1 MNKTIQT
8 TCPYCGVGCGINA
21 KVDDAH
27 HRLKISGDTAHPANF
42 GRLCSKG
49 SALGETVELKG
60 RLLQPKVYGRETG
73 WTEAL
78 DLVADSF
85 IGAIEKYGA
94 DAVAIYGSGQLLTE
108 DYYVANK
115 LMKGFIGSGNM
126 DTNSRLCMSSSVAG
140 HKRAFGSDTVP
151 GCYEDFEQAEMIILI
166 GSNAA
171 WCHPVSFQRIRA
183 AKEANPA
190 LKIVVIDP
198 RRTVSCD
205 IADLHLPLASGSDA
219 VLFNGLLHFLSGQN
233 ALDLAYIQAHTEGF
247 TEALNAASVDIG
259 TDCGHYS
266 PLPPGEGQGEGI
278 LKNIN
283 PDRAIE
289 QIAALCRL
297 NKDDLQRFYGW
308 FANHEKVISL
318 YSQGINQSSS
328 GTDKVN
334 AIINCHLATGR
345 IGKPGMGP
353 FSLTGQPNA
362 MGGREVGGL
371 SHQLAAHMDFS
382 SADDIDRVARFWGT
396 QNIAKKPGYTAVEL
410 FDAIYD
416 GKVKAVWI
424 MGTNPVVSLPNAD
437 KVKRA
442 LQGCEFVVVS
452 DCIECTDTAA
462 LAHVLL
468 PAQGWSEKDGT
479 VTNSE
484 RRISRQRALFQ
495 AAGSAKPDWWIITQ
509 VARRMGFEQAFHYQS
524 PVEIFR
530 EHAALS
536 GFENNGL
543 RDFDISAF
551 ADITPHGY
559 AALQPTQWPVNQAY
573 PQGRARLFDD
583 GRFFTES
590 GKAQFIAITPRSPV
604 NPPDQDYPLILNTG
618 RLRDQW
624 HTMTRTAIAAKLN
637 QHKSEPFVE
646 LHPVDADRYGLL
658 NNSLASIES
667 HWGTMLARVQI
678 TDSQLPGNLFVPMH
692 WTEQYAS
699 QGRMGALVN
708 AVIDPISK
716 QPESKHTPV
725 RIKAYQPVWQGFI
738 LSRRELSINAPDYW
752 VKVKGEQFYRYE
764 LAGLSL
770 PENWQEWAQTYL
782 CSNDGPMF
790 QWQEYQ
796 DPGRGNYRAA
806 CFANNRL
813 ESIVFIAA
821 GGTTALMEDDCM
833 DAGGRAPTVG
843 ALGDAGAVAE
853 VEQRRERLPE
863 RNWLTSL
870 FAKPELE
877 KAERIALLTGSPPI
891 GVADV
896 GTIVCACFNVG
907 ELTIR
912 AAIREKGLKTHQEVG
927 HCLKA
932 GTNCGSCIPEIKAL
946 L

>member
-1 MNKTIQT
+1 MNTTVQT
-8 TCPYCGVGCGINA
+8 TCPYCGVGCGISA
-21 KVDDAH
+21 KIDEK
-27 HRLKISGDTAHPANF
+27 HRHLKISGDATHPANF

-60 RLLQPKVYGRETG
+60 RLLQPKVYGRETS

-85 IGAIEKYGA
+85 TSAIEKYGA

-151 GCYEDFEQAEMIILI
+151 GCYEDLELAEMIVLI

-183 AKEANPA
+183 AKEANPK

-219 VLFNGLLHFLSGQN
+219 ALFNGLLYFLSEHN
-233 ALDLAYIQAHTEGF
+233 ALDSAYIEAHTEGF
-247 TEALNAASVDIG
+247 AEALKAASVEIG
-259 TDCGHYS
+259 TDCGSYP
-266 PLPPGEGQGEGI
+266 PLPQGEGRGEGI
-278 LKNIN
+278 TKNVT

-289 QIAALCRL
+289 QTAAICRL
-297 NKDDLQRFYGW
+297 DKDDLHRFYEW
-308 FANHEKVISL
+308 FAGHEKVVSL

-345 IGKPGMGP
+345 IGKPGCGP

-382 SADDIDRVARFWGT
+382 STDDIDRVARFWGGD
-396 QNIAKKPGYTAVEL
+396 NIARKSGYPAVEL
-410 FDAIYD
+410 FDAIYE

-437 KVKRA
+437 KVKQA
-442 LQGCEFVVVS
+442 LQRCEFVAVS
-452 DCIECTDTAA
+452 DCIADTDTTA

-484 RRISRQRALFQ
+484 RRISRQRALFKP
-495 AAGSAKPDWWIITQ
+495 AGSAKPDWWIITQ

-536 GFENNGL
+536 GFENNGS

-551 ADITPHGY
+551 ADIAGQDY
-559 AALQPTQWPVNQAY
+559 DQLQPIQWPVNQAY
-573 PQGRARLFDD
+573 PQGRVRLFDD
-583 GRFFTES
+583 GKFFTES
-590 GKAQFIAITPRSPV
+590 GKAKFVAVTPRPPV
-604 NPPDQDYPLILNTG
+604 NSPDQDYPLILNTG

-637 QHKSEPFVE
+637 QHKPEPFVE
-646 LHPVDADRYGLL
+646 VHPDDAQRYGLVA
-658 NNSLASIES
+658 NSLASVES
-667 HWGTMLARVQI
+667 RWGTMLARVQV
-678 TDSQLPGNLFVPMH
+678 TDSQLPGSLFVPMH
-692 WTEQYAS
+692 WTEQYAGR
-699 QGRMGALVN
+699 GRMGALVN
-708 AVIDPISK
+708 AIVDPISN

-725 RIKAYQPVWQGFI
+725 RIKTYKPVWQGFI
-738 LSRRELSINAPDYW
+738 LSRRELSIDAPDYW
-752 VKVKGEQFYRYE
+752 VKIKGGHYYRYE
-764 LAGLSL
+764 LAGMTL
-770 PENWQEWAQTYL
+770 PENWQDWAKNNL
-782 CSNDGPMF
+782 CDNDGAMP

-806 CFANNRL
+806 RIVNNQL
-813 ESIVFIAA
+813 ESVVFIAA
-821 GGTTALMEDDCM
+821 ES
-833 DAGGRAPTVG
+833 
-843 ALGDAGAVAE
+843 E
-853 VEQRRERLPE
+853 LPE
-863 RNWLTSL
+863 RNWLAGL
-870 FAKPELE
+870 FEKTELE
-877 KAERIALLTGSPPI
+877 KAERMALLTGRPPV
-891 GVADV
+891 GQADV

-907 ELTIR
+907 EKTIL
-912 AAIREKGLKTHQEVG
+912 AAIREQGLKTHQEVG
-927 HCLKA
+927 RCLKA
-932 GTNCGSCIPEIKAL
+932 GTNCGSCVPEIKAL

>member
-1 MNKTIQT
+1 MNKPIQT
-8 TCPYCGVGCGINA
+8 TCPYCGVGCGISA
-21 KVDDAH
+21 KVDAAH
-27 HRLKISGDTAHPANF
+27 HRLKISGDTTHPANF

-49 SALGETVELKG
+49 SALGDTIELKG
-60 RLLQPKVYGRETG
+60 RLLQPKVYGRETT
-73 WTEAL
+73 WTQAL

-85 IGAIEKYGA
+85 IGIIEKHGP

-115 LMKGFIGSGNM
+115 LMKGYIGSGNM

-151 GCYEDFEQAEMIILI
+151 GCYEDFEQAEMIVLI

-190 LKIVVIDP
+190 LKVVVIDP
-198 RRTVSCD
+198 RRTASCD
-205 IADLHLPLASGSDA
+205 IADVHLALASGSDA
-219 VLFNGLLHFLSGQN
+219 SLFNGLLQFLNEHN
-233 ALDLAYIQAHTEGF
+233 ATDSAYIEAHTEGF
-247 TEALNAASVDIG
+247 AEALNAAGITIDQVAHR
-259 TDCGHYS
+259 CGLS
-266 PLPPGEGQGEGI
+266 
-278 LKNIN
+278 
-283 PDRAIE
+283 
-289 QIAALCRL
+289 
-297 NKDDLQRFYGW
+297 KDDVHRFYQW
-308 FANHEKVISL
+308 FSDHEKVISL

-382 SADDIDRVARFWGT
+382 NADDIDRVARFWNT
-396 QNIAKKPGYTAVEL
+396 KNIAQKPGYPAVDL
-410 FDAIYD
+410 FDAIDD

-442 LQGCEFVVVS
+442 LQGCEFVVMS
-452 DCIECTDTAA
+452 DCIADTDTTA

-484 RRISRQRALFQ
+484 RRISRQRALFK

-509 VARRMGFEQAFHYQS
+509 VARRMGFEQAFHYRS

-536 GFENNGL
+536 GFENNGS

-551 ADITPHGY
+551 ADISPRDY
-559 AALQPTQWPVNQAY
+559 DRLQPTQWPVNRAY
-573 PQGRARLFDD
+573 PQGRARLFED
-583 GRFFTES
+583 GRFFTAS
-590 GKAQFIAITPRSPV
+590 GKAKFIAVTPRPPV
-604 NPPDQDYPLILNTG
+604 NSPDHAYPLILNTG

-637 QHKSEPFVE
+637 QHKAEPFVE
-646 LHPVDADRYGLL
+646 IHPADAQHYGLL
-658 NNSLASIES
+658 ANTLASLES
-667 HWGTMLARVQI
+667 AWGSMIARVQI
-678 TDSQLPGNLFVPMH
+678 TDGQLQGNLFVPMH
-692 WTEQYAS
+692 WTEQYAGR
-699 QGRMGALVN
+699 GRMGALVN
-708 AVIDPISK
+708 AVTDPISN

-738 LSRRELSINAPDYW
+738 LSRRELAIHEPDYW
-752 VKVKGEQFYRYE
+752 VKIKGEQFYRYE

-770 PENWQEWAQTYL
+770 PENWPEWTQKNLSDNEGATA
-782 CSNDGPMF
+782 

-796 DPGRGNYRAA
+796 DSARGNYRAA
-806 CFANNRL
+806 RLLNNRL
-813 ESIVFIAA
+813 ESVVFIAA
-821 GGTTALMEDDCM
+821 ESALPD
-833 DAGGRAPTVG
+833 
-843 ALGDAGAVAE
+843 
-853 VEQRRERLPE
+853 
-863 RNWLTSL
+863 RNWLTGL
-870 FAKPELE
+870 FAKTELE
-877 KAERIALLTGSPPI
+877 KAERMALLTGTPPL

-907 ELTIR
+907 ELTIQS
-912 AAIREKGLKTHQEVG
+912 AIKEKGLKTHQDVG
-927 HCLKA
+927 RCLKA

>member
-1 MNKTIQT
+1 MNDNTIIQT
-8 TCPYCGVGCGINA
+8 TCPYCGVGCGISALVNRQNHQ
-21 KVDDAH
+21 V
-27 HRLKISGDTAHPANF
+27 KILGDKAHPANF

-49 SALGETVELKG
+49 SALGETVAIKG
-60 RLLQPKVYGRETG
+60 RLLQPQVYGRDFG

-78 DLVADSF
+78 DLVADKF
-85 IGAIEKYGA
+85 INTIEKYGP

-151 GCYEDFEQAEMIILI
+151 GCYKDYEQADMILLI

-198 RRTVSCD
+198 RRTSSCD
-205 IADLHLPLASGSDA
+205 LADLHLPLAIGSDA
-219 VLFNGLLHFLSGQN
+219 TLFNGLLHYLSQLN
-233 ALDLAYIQAHTEGF
+233 ALNQPYIDAYTEGF
-247 TEALNAASVDIG
+247 SEALHAAAAGSG
-259 TDCGHYS
+259 T
-266 PLPPGEGQGEGI
+266 
-278 LKNIN
+278 
-283 PDRAIE
+283 IE
-289 QIAALCRL
+289 KVAARCQL
-297 NKDDLQRFYGW
+297 NEEDLQCFYQW
-308 FANHEKVISL
+308 FVDHEKVMSL
-318 YSQGINQSSS
+318 YSQGVNQSSS

-382 SADDIDRVARFWGT
+382 NTDDVERVARFWGT
-396 QNIAKKPGYTAVEL
+396 DSIARKPGLAAVEL

-424 MGTNPVVSLPNAD
+424 MGTNPVVSMPNAN
-437 KVKRA
+437 KVIQA
-442 LQGCEFVVVS
+442 LQRCDFVVVS
-452 DCIECTDTAA
+452 DCIASTDTTA

-468 PAQGWSEKDGT
+468 PALGWSEKDGT

-484 RRISRQRALFQ
+484 RRISRQRALFSP
-495 AAGSAKPDWWIITQ
+495 AGSAKPDWWIITQ
-509 VARRMGFEQAFHYQS
+509 VARRMGFEQAFDYQDAS
-524 PVEIFR
+524 EIFC
-530 EHAALS
+530 EHAELS
-536 GFENNGL
+536 GFENNAVQGL
-543 RDFDISAF
+543 RDFDISALEKISQF
-551 ADITPHGY
+551 DY
-559 AALQPTQWPVNQAY
+559 DRLQPIQWPVNQAY
-573 PQGRARLFDD
+573 PEGRARFFDD
-583 GRFFTES
+583 GQFFTAS
-590 GKAQFIAITPRSPV
+590 GKAQFIAIEPRSAV
-604 NPPDQDYPLILNTG
+604 NLPDKNYPLILNTG

-624 HTMTRTAIAAKLN
+624 HTMTRTALAAKLN
-637 QHKSEPFVE
+637 QHKPEPFVE
-646 LHPVDADRYGLL
+646 VHPADAQRYALL
-658 NNSLASIES
+658 PNTLAIIES
-667 HWGTMLARVQI
+667 PWGSMIARVQI
-678 TDSQLPGNLFVPMH
+678 TDSQQQGCLFVPMH

-708 AVIDPISK
+708 PVVDPVSK

-738 LSRRELSINAPDYW
+738 LSRRELTVTGSEYW
-752 VKVKGEQFYRYE
+752 VKIKGEQFYRYE
-764 LAGLSL
+764 LASETL
-770 PENWQEWAQTYL
+770 PEDWRSCVRKNL
-782 CSNDGPMF
+782 CNTAAEDP

-796 DPGRGNYRAA
+796 DAAKGNYRAA
-806 CFANNRL
+806 RIVDNQL
-813 ESIVFIAA
+813 ETVIFISA
-821 GGTTALMEDDCM
+821 DS
-833 DAGGRAPTVG
+833 
-843 ALGDAGAVAE
+843 
-853 VEQRRERLPE
+853 QLPD
-863 RNWLTSL
+863 RSWLSSL
-870 FAKPELE
+870 FAKVQL
-877 KAERIALLTGSPPI
+877 KIQERMALLTGLPPL

-907 ELTIR
+907 EKTIR
-912 AAIREKGLKTHQEVG
+912 AAIKKKGLKTHQEVG
-927 HCLKA
+927 QCLKA
-932 GTNCGSCIPEIKAL
+932 GTNCGSCVPEIKAL

>member
-8 TCPYCGVGCGINA
+8 TCPYCGVGCGISA
-21 KVDDAH
+21 KVDDVH
-27 HRLKISGDTAHPANF
+27 HRLNISGDTSHPANF

-60 RLLQPKVYGRETG
+60 RLLQPQVYGRETS
-73 WTEAL
+73 WTQAL

-85 IGAIEKYGA
+85 IRAIEKYGA

-151 GCYEDFEQAEMIILI
+151 GCYDDFEQAEMIILI

-198 RRTVSCD
+198 RRTASCD
-205 IADLHLPLASGSDA
+205 IADLHLALASGSDA
-219 VLFNGLLHFLSGQN
+219 ALFNGLLHFLSEQN
-233 ALDLAYIQAHTEGF
+233 ALDSAYIKTHTEGF
-247 TEALNAASVDIG
+247 AEALDVAGIDREQLADF
-259 TDCGHYS
+259 CG
-266 PLPPGEGQGEGI
+266 L
-278 LKNIN
+278 
-283 PDRAIE
+283 D
-289 QIAALCRL
+289 
-297 NKDDLQRFYGW
+297 KDDLQRFYDW
-308 FANHEKVISL
+308 FAGHKKVMSL
-318 YSQGINQSSS
+318 YSQGINQSAS

-334 AIINCHLATGR
+334 AIINCHLATGS
-345 IGKPGMGP
+345 IGKPGCGP

-382 SADDIDRVARFWGT
+382 NADDIDRVARFWNT
-396 QNIAKKPGYTAVEL
+396 ANIAQKPGYSAVDL

-416 GKVKAVWI
+416 GNIKAVWI
-424 MGTNPVVSLPNAD
+424 MGTNPVVSLPNAN
-437 KVKRA
+437 KVKLA
-442 LQGCEFVVVS
+442 LQRCEFVAVS
-452 DCIECTDTAA
+452 DCIKDTDTTA

-484 RRISRQRALFQ
+484 RRISRQRALFKP
-495 AAGSAKPDWWIITQ
+495 AGSAKPDWWIITQ

-551 ADITPHGY
+551 ADMTRHDYDG
-559 AALQPTQWPVNQAY
+559 LQPTQWPVNQAY
-573 PQGRARLFDD
+573 PQGRARFFED
-583 GRFFTES
+583 GQFFTES
-590 GKAQFIAITPRSPV
+590 GKAQFIAVTPRRPV
-604 NPPDQDYPLILNTG
+604 NLPDQTYPLILNTG

-624 HTMTRTAIAAKLN
+624 HTMTRTAIAAQLN
-637 QHKSEPFVE
+637 QHKPESFVE
-646 LHPVDADRYGLL
+646 VHPVDAERYGLVA
-658 NNSLASIES
+658 NTLASIES
-667 HWGTMLARVQI
+667 LLGAMIARIQI
-678 TDSQLPGNLFVPMH
+678 TGSQQQGSLFVPMH

-699 QGRMGALVN
+699 RGRMGALVN
-708 AVIDPISK
+708 AVVDPLSK

-725 RIKAYQPVWQGFI
+725 RIKAYQPAWQGFI
-738 LSRRELSINAPDYW
+738 LSRRELSISDPDYW
-752 VKVKGEQFYRYE
+752 VKMKGEQVYRYE
-764 LAGLSL
+764 LAGMTL
-770 PENWQEWAQTYL
+770 PENWQAWAQQNL
-782 CSNDGPMF
+782 CDSAGGTA

-796 DPGRGNYRAA
+796 DAARGNYRAA
-806 CFANNRL
+806 RIVNHQL
-813 ESIVFIAA
+813 ESVVFIAA
-821 GGTTALMEDDCM
+821 ESA
-833 DAGGRAPTVG
+833 
-843 ALGDAGAVAE
+843 
-853 VEQRRERLPE
+853 LPE
-863 RNWLTSL
+863 RNWLLSL
-870 FAKPELE
+870 FTKIELE
-877 KAERIALLTGSPPI
+877 KAERMALLTGKPPL
-891 GVADV
+891 GVVDV

-907 ELTIR
+907 ELTIQN
-912 AAIREKGLKTHQEVG
+912 AIREQGLKTHQDVG
-927 HCLKA
+927 VCLKA
-932 GTNCGSCIPEIKAL
+932 GTNCGSCVPEIKAL

>member
-1 MNKTIQT
+1 MTKTIQT
-8 TCPYCGVGCGINA
+8 TCPYCGVGCGISA
-21 KVDDAH
+21 KVDAAH
-27 HRLKISGDTAHPANF
+27 HRLKISGDTTHPANF

-49 SALGETVELKG
+49 STLGETIELKG
-60 RLLQPKVYGRETG
+60 RLLQPKVYGRETN
-73 WTEAL
+73 WTQAL

-85 IGAIEKYGA
+85 ISTIEKYGA

-140 HKRAFGSDTVP
+140 HKRAFGADIVP
-151 GCYEDFEQAEMIILI
+151 GCYADYEQAEMIVLI
-166 GSNAA
+166 GSNTA

-198 RRTVSCD
+198 RRTASCD
-205 IADLHLPLASGSDA
+205 LADLHLPLAIGSDTS
-219 VLFNGLLHFLSGQN
+219 LFNGLLHFLSEQN
-233 ALDLAYIQAHTEGF
+233 ALNQTYIEAYTEGF
-247 TEALNAASVDIG
+247 ALALNAASVD
-259 TDCGHYS
+259 S
-266 PLPPGEGQGEGI
+266 
-278 LKNIN
+278 
-283 PDRAIE
+283 E
-289 QIAALCRL
+289 QVAALCRL
-297 NKDDLQRFYGW
+297 DKDDLHRFYQW
-308 FANHEKVISL
+308 FASHEKVISL

-334 AIINCHLATGR
+334 AIINCHLATGS
-345 IGKPGMGP
+345 IGKPGCGP

-382 SADDIDRVARFWGT
+382 NADDIERVARFWNT
-396 QNIAKKPGYTAVEL
+396 QNIAKQPGYPAVEL

-437 KVKRA
+437 KVKLA

-452 DCIECTDTAA
+452 DCIADTDTTA

-484 RRISRQRALFQ
+484 RRISRQRTLFE

-543 RDFDISAF
+543 RGFDISAF
-551 ADITPHGY
+551 ADITEHDY
-559 AALQPTQWPVNQAY
+559 DNLQPTQWPVNQAY
-573 PQGRARLFDD
+573 PKGRARLFED

-590 GKAQFIAITPRSPV
+590 GKAQFIAIMPRPPV
-604 NPPDQDYPLILNTG
+604 NMPDQDYPLILNTG

-637 QHKSEPFVE
+637 QHKPEPFVE
-646 LHPVDADRYGLL
+646 VHPVDVGRYGL
-658 NNSLASIES
+658 STTTLATIES
-667 HWGTMLARVQI
+667 RWGSMIARIQI
-678 TDSQLPGNLFVPMH
+678 TDSQNPGSIFVPMH

-699 QGRMGALVN
+699 RGRMGALVN
-708 AVIDPISK
+708 PVVDPISK

-725 RIKAYQPVWQGFI
+725 HIKAYKPVWQGFI
-738 LSRRELSINAPDYW
+738 LSRRELTLAAPDYW
-752 VKVKGEQFYRYE
+752 VKIKGDQYYRYE
-764 LAGLSL
+764 LAGMTH
-770 PENWQEWAQTYL
+770 PENWQAWAKMNL
-782 CSNDGPMF
+782 CDNDGETP

-806 CFANNRL
+806 RIVNNRL
-813 ESIVFIAA
+813 ESVVFIAA
-821 GGTTALMEDDCM
+821 GSA
-833 DAGGRAPTVG
+833 
-843 ALGDAGAVAE
+843 
-853 VEQRRERLPE
+853 LPE
-863 RNWLTSL
+863 RNWLTGL
-870 FAKPELE
+870 FVKTQLE
-877 KAERIALLTGSPPI
+877 KAERMALLIGRPPL

-896 GTIVCACFNVG
+896 GAIVCACFNVG
-907 ELTIR
+907 EKTIQ
-912 AAIREKGLKTHQEVG
+912 AAIREQGLKTHQEVG
-927 HCLKA
+927 RCLKA
-932 GTNCGSCIPEIKAL
+932 GTNCGSCVPEIKAL

>member
-1 MNKTIQT
+1 MTKTIQT
-8 TCPYCGVGCGINA
+8 TCPYCGVGCGISA
-21 KVDDAH
+21 KVDDNH
-27 HRLKISGDTAHPANF
+27 HRLKISGDASHPANF

-49 SALGETVELKG
+49 SALGETIELKG
-60 RLLQPKVYGRETG
+60 RLLQPKVYGRETS

-85 IGAIEKYGA
+85 INAIEKYGA

-115 LMKGFIGSGNM
+115 LMKGFIGSANM

-183 AKEANPA
+183 AKEADPA

-205 IADLHLPLASGSDA
+205 IADLHLAPASGSDA
-219 VLFNGLLHFLSGQN
+219 ALFNGLLHFLNEQN
-233 ALDLAYIQAHTEGF
+233 ALDSAYIEAHTEGF
-247 TEALNAASVDIG
+247 VEALGAAGIG
-259 TDCGHYS
+259 
-266 PLPPGEGQGEGI
+266 
-278 LKNIN
+278 
-283 PDRAIE
+283 IE
-289 QIAALCRL
+289 QVADFCGLD
-297 NKDDLQRFYGW
+297 KDDLYRFYDW
-308 FANHEKVISL
+308 FAGHKKVISL
-318 YSQGINQSSS
+318 YSQGINQSAS

-334 AIINCHLATGR
+334 AIINCHLATGS

-382 SADDIDRVARFWGT
+382 STDEIERVARFWNT
-396 QNIAKKPGYTAVEL
+396 SNIAKKPGYPAVEL

-442 LQGCEFVVVS
+442 LQGCEFVAVS
-452 DCIECTDTAA
+452 DCIKDTDTAA

-484 RRISRQRALFQ
+484 RRISRQRALFKP
-495 AAGSAKPDWWIITQ
+495 AGGAKPDWWIITQ

-551 ADITPHGY
+551 ADMSRHDY
-559 AALQPTQWPVNQAY
+559 DRLQPTQWPVNQAY
-573 PQGRARLFDD
+573 PQGRARMFED
-583 GRFFTES
+583 GRFFTKS
-590 GKAQFIAITPRSPV
+590 GKAQFIAVTPCRPV

-646 LHPVDADRYGLL
+646 VYPEDARRYGLVA
-658 NNSLASIES
+658 NSLAIIES
-667 HWGTMLARVQI
+667 HWGSMIARVQI
-678 TDSQLPGNLFVPMH
+678 TDSQLPGSVFVPMH

-699 QGRMGALVN
+699 RGRMGALVN
-708 AVIDPISK
+708 PVVDPISK

-725 RIKAYQPVWQGFI
+725 RIKAYQPAWQGFI
-738 LSRRELSINAPDYW
+738 LSRLELNISDPDYW
-752 VKVKGEQFYRYE
+752 VKIKGEQFYRYE
-764 LAGLSL
+764 LAGMAL
-770 PENWQEWAQTYL
+770 PENWQVWAQQNL
-782 CSNDGPMF
+782 CDSGGGIA

-796 DPGRGNYRAA
+796 DPAQGNYRAA
-806 CFANNRL
+806 RIVNNQL
-813 ESIVFIAA
+813 ESVVVIGA
-821 GGTTALMEDDCM
+821 GSVLF
-833 DAGGRAPTVG
+833 
-843 ALGDAGAVAE
+843 
-853 VEQRRERLPE
+853 E
-863 RNWLTSL
+863 RNWLAGL
-870 FAKPELE
+870 FTKDQLE
-877 KAERIALLTGSPPI
+877 KAERMALLTGKPPI

-907 ELTIR
+907 EKTIQQ
-912 AAIREKGLKTHQEVG
+912 AIKEKGLKTHQEVG
-927 HCLKA
+927 RCLKA
-932 GTNCGSCIPEIKAL
+932 GTNCGSCVPEIKAL

>member
-1 MNKTIQT
+1 MTKTIQT
-8 TCPYCGVGCGINA
+8 TCPYCGVGCGISA
-21 KVDDAH
+21 KVDDKH
-27 HRLKISGDTAHPANF
+27 HRLKISGDASHPANF

-49 SALGETVELKG
+49 SALGETIEFKG
-60 RLLQPKVYGRETG
+60 RLLQPKVYGRETS

-85 IGAIEKYGA
+85 LSAIEKYGA

-115 LMKGFIGSGNM
+115 LMKGFIGSANM

-205 IADLHLPLASGSDA
+205 IADLHLAPTSGSDA
-219 VLFNGLLHFLSGQN
+219 ALFNGLLHFLNEQN
-233 ALDLAYIQAHTEGF
+233 ALDSAYIEAHTEGF
-247 TEALNAASVDIG
+247 VEALDAA
-259 TDCGHYS
+259 
-266 PLPPGEGQGEGI
+266 GI
-278 LKNIN
+278 
-283 PDRAIE
+283 DIE
-289 QIAALCRL
+289 QVAGFCGLD
-297 NKDDLQRFYGW
+297 KDDLYRFYDW
-308 FANHEKVISL
+308 FGGHKKVMSL
-318 YSQGINQSSS
+318 YSQGINQSAS

-334 AIINCHLATGR
+334 AIINCHLATGS

-382 SADDIDRVARFWGT
+382 SIDDIERVARFWNT
-396 QNIAKKPGYTAVEL
+396 SNIAKKPGYPAVEL

-442 LQGCEFVVVS
+442 LQGCEFVAVS
-452 DCIECTDTAA
+452 DCIADTDTTA

-484 RRISRQRALFQ
+484 RRISRQRALFKP
-495 AAGSAKPDWWIITQ
+495 AGGAKPDWWIITQ

-551 ADITPHGY
+551 ADMSRHDY
-559 AALQPTQWPVNQAY
+559 DRLQPTQWPVNQDY
-573 PQGRARLFDD
+573 PKGRDRLFED
-583 GRFFTES
+583 GQFFTES
-590 GKAQFIAITPRSPV
+590 GKAQFIAVIPCRPV

-646 LHPVDADRYGLL
+646 VYPEDAQRYGLVA
-658 NNSLASIES
+658 NSLAMIES
-667 HWGTMLARVQI
+667 HWGSMIARVQV
-678 TDSQLPGNLFVPMH
+678 TDSQLPGSIFVPMH

-699 QGRMGALVN
+699 RGRMGALVN
-708 AVIDPISK
+708 PVVDPISK

-725 RIKAYQPVWQGFI
+725 RLKAYQPAWQGFI
-738 LSRRELSINAPDYW
+738 LSRLELNISDPDYW
-752 VKVKGEQFYRYE
+752 VKIKGEQVYRYE
-764 LAGLSL
+764 LAGMTL
-770 PENWQEWAQTYL
+770 PENWQVWAQQNL
-782 CSNDGPMF
+782 CDSGAGIA

-796 DPGRGNYRAA
+796 DPAQGNYRAA
-806 CFANNRL
+806 RIVNNQL
-813 ESIVFIAA
+813 ESVVVIGA
-821 GGTTALMEDDCM
+821 GSVLF
-833 DAGGRAPTVG
+833 
-843 ALGDAGAVAE
+843 
-853 VEQRRERLPE
+853 E
-863 RNWLTSL
+863 RNWLAGL
-870 FAKPELE
+870 FTKNPLE
-877 KAERIALLTGSPPI
+877 KAERMALLTGKPPI
-891 GVADV
+891 GVSDV

-907 ELTIR
+907 ELTIQQ
-912 AAIREKGLKTHQEVG
+912 AIKEKGLKTHQEVG
-927 HCLKA
+927 QCLKA
-932 GTNCGSCIPEIKAL
+932 GTNCGSCVPEIKAL

>member
-8 TCPYCGVGCGINA
+8 TCPYCGVGCGISA
-21 KVDDAH
+21 KINETH
-27 HRLKISGDTAHPANF
+27 HRLKISGDTSHPANF

-49 SALGETVELKG
+49 STLGETIELKG
-60 RLLQPKVYGRETG
+60 RLLQPKVYGRETS

-85 IGAIEKYGA
+85 ISVINKYGA

-151 GCYEDFEQAEMIILI
+151 GCYEDFEQADMIILI

-190 LKIVVIDP
+190 LKVVVIDP
-198 RRTVSCD
+198 RRTGSCD
-205 IADLHLPLASGSDA
+205 IADLHLALASGTDA
-219 VLFNGLLHFLSGQN
+219 ALFNGLLHFLNEQN
-233 ALDLAYIQAHTEGF
+233 ALDVAYIEAHTEGF
-247 TEALNAASVDIG
+247 VDALNTAAIDIKQVAK
-259 TDCGHYS
+259 TCCLD
-266 PLPPGEGQGEGI
+266 
-278 LKNIN
+278 
-283 PDRAIE
+283 
-289 QIAALCRL
+289 
-297 NKDDLQRFYGW
+297 KDDLHRFYQW
-308 FANHEKVISL
+308 FAGHKKVMSL

-334 AIINCHLATGR
+334 AIINCHLATGS
-345 IGKPGMGP
+345 IGKLGVGP

-382 SADDIDRVARFWGT
+382 NADDIERVARFWNT
-396 QNIAKKPGYTAVEL
+396 SNIAQKPGYPAVEL
-410 FDAIYD
+410 FDAIYE

-437 KVKRA
+437 KVKQA

-452 DCIECTDTAA
+452 DCIADTDTTA

-484 RRISRQRALFQ
+484 RRISRQRALFKP
-495 AAGSAKPDWWIITQ
+495 ADSAKPDWWIITQ

-530 EHAALS
+530 EHAQLS

-551 ADITPHGY
+551 ADMSRHDY
-559 AALQPTQWPVNQAY
+559 DRLQPIQWPVNQAY
-573 PQGRARLFDD
+573 PQGRARLFED
-583 GRFFTES
+583 GQFFTES
-590 GKAQFIAITPRSPV
+590 GKAKFIAVTPRLPV
-604 NPPDQDYPLILNTG
+604 NQPDQAYPLILNTG

-637 QHKSEPFVE
+637 QHKIEPFVE
-646 LHPVDADRYGLL
+646 VHPVDAERYGLVA
-658 NNSLASIES
+658 NSLATIES
-667 HWGTMLARVQI
+667 FWGSMIARVQI
-678 TDSQLPGNLFVPMH
+678 TDSQLPGSLFVPMH
-692 WTEQYAS
+692 WTEQYAGR
-699 QGRMGALVN
+699 GRMGALVN
-708 AVIDPISK
+708 AVVDPISN

-725 RIKAYQPVWQGFI
+725 RINAYQSAWQGFI
-738 LSRRELSINAPDYW
+738 LSRCELNINEPEYW
-752 VKVKGEQFYRYE
+752 VKIKGEQYYRYE
-764 LAGLSL
+764 LAGITL
-770 PENWQEWAQTYL
+770 PENWREWAQKNL
-782 CSNDGPMF
+782 CNSDGGTP

-796 DPGRGNYRAA
+796 DSGRGNYRAA
-806 CFANNRL
+806 RIVNNRL
-813 ESIVFIAA
+813 ESIVSIA
-821 GGTTALMEDDCM
+821 TESALS
-833 DAGGRAPTVG
+833 
-843 ALGDAGAVAE
+843 
-853 VEQRRERLPE
+853 E
-863 RNWLTSL
+863 RNWLTGL
-870 FAKPELE
+870 FAKTQLE
-877 KAERIALLTGSPPI
+877 KAERMALLTGRPPL

-907 ELTIR
+907 ELTIQ

-927 HCLKA
+927 RCLKA
-932 GTNCGSCIPEIKAL
+932 GTNCGSCVPEIKAL